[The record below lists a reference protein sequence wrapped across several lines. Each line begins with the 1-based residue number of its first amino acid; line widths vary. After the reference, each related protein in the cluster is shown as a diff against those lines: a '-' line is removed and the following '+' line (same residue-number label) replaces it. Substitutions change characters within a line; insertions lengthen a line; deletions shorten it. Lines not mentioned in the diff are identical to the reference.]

1 MHVIKQLATE
11 NHVAFK
17 AQYGKHPFYVRR
29 FKLPWQQQDSGQT
42 ELSLAS
48 L

>member
-1 MHVIKQLATE
+1 
-11 NHVAFK
+11 VAFK
-17 AQYGKHPFYVRR
+17 AQYGKHPFYVHR
-29 FKLPWQQQDSGQT
+29 FKLPWLAQQDSGQT